1 MHAPL
6 TRCSRDYSYLW
17 VNQPYADWLGRPLH
31 KIAGRR
37 IVDVL
42 GSQAFQALK
51 DHFDQVLAGQKVVFD
66 HEVVFDHIGRGWIS
80 AAYSPTFDSSGIV
93 DGCVA
98 VVQDVT
104 PLKRAGR
111 APALKAPRVF
121 TRRPPLRNRLPTE
134 NTVYWPLT
142 SRIILYLRSSLL
154 GIMAVSPGSTRFP
167 APVKLGGRSLRVLIV
182 DDHEVVRKG
191 VRSLLS
197 SADDVEICGE
207 AVDGRDAIAKAQQL
221 KPDVITMD
229 ISMPN
234 LNGLDATREIRRIL
248 PDTSVL
254 IMSQHD
260 VPEMMRQALNAGA
273 KAYVVKSAISTQLI
287 AALERVKL
295 NDAFFDG
302 TTIGSNQQN
311 LDAHDILQRTA
322 AFERAL
328 RDSEERFRLTFEQ
341 AAVGMAHVDPEGRW
355 LRVNRKLC
363 QIVGYTQE
371 EMRGLTFQ
379 EITHPEDLAADL
391 AQAERVVAGEI
402 DEYFMEK
409 RYIHKSGNIIWINLT
424 VAAVRD
430 LDRKLKYFVSVV
442 EDITSRKTAEVELLD
457 AKRAL
462 QRTAASLAAEALAL
476 AKLND
481 LSSRLW
487 HLEKLED
494 GLDEMISAAIDLL
507 GASKGNIQLLD
518 PQRDV
523 LVIAAQRGLERDF
536 LEQHHEIPRDHPSA
550 ACARALRSANRV
562 IIEDV
567 EADPDCSPLLHVT
580 EGAACRA
587 VVSTPLIDTD
597 GNVLGIISTYFSSPH
612 RPTQESLRRLDLY
625 AREAAGFI
633 QRSKTE
639 IRVRESEDHFR
650 AIFDTTP
657 ECVKLIAPDGTL
669 LHMNSPGLRMLG
681 AESCES
687 VVGKS
692 VYDLIAPHDRGRFRG
707 FNETICKGQKGA
719 LEYDIVSLL
728 GTRRHMESH
737 SAPLRRPDGSIVHLA
752 VTRDTTGR
760 KRAEEAQ
767 HRLASIVESSDDAI
781 ISKDLNGIITTWNAG
796 AEQIFGF
803 TAREAIGQPVSII
816 IPPEL
821 QDEEAEILAR
831 LRRGQPIHHYDTI
844 RRTKSGARRH
854 MSLTISPLRDSHGR
868 IVGASKIA
876 RDITERRRAERALK
890 EAELAGRLL
899 QLQDEERRHIARELH
914 DSVGQQLAALNMN
927 TSNVSKEKEKLSE
940 SAAHSVEE
948 NLVLV
953 RQVLEEIRTLSH
965 LLHPPLLDEIGLGSA
980 LTEYVDGFVERSKIQ
995 VRLELPQDLERLPR
1009 EYELSLF
1016 RIVQE
1021 CLTNIHRHSGSST
1034 AVVRLS
1040 RTPEEITLEV
1050 SDQGRGIDPE
1060 TQERFF
1066 AGRTSGVGLR
1076 GMRERVRQIG
1086 GALQIQS
1093 TAGGTTVLAILP
1105 SRFPTASPQAEARPA

>member
-1 MHAPL
+1 M
-6 TRCSRDYSYLW
+6 
-17 VNQPYADWLGRPLH
+17 
-31 KIAGRR
+31 
-37 IVDVL
+37 
-42 GSQAFQALK
+42 
-51 DHFDQVLAGQKVVFD
+51 
-66 HEVVFDHIGRGWIS
+66 
-80 AAYSPTFDSSGIV
+80 
-93 DGCVA
+93 
-98 VVQDVT
+98 
-104 PLKRAGR
+104 
-111 APALKAPRVF
+111 
-121 TRRPPLRNRLPTE
+121 
-134 NTVYWPLT
+134 
-142 SRIILYLRSSLL
+142 
-154 GIMAVSPGSTRFP
+154 
-167 APVKLGGRSLRVLIV
+167 RVLIV

-260 VPEMMRQALNAGA
+260 VPEMMRQAVNAGA

-287 AALERVKL
+287 AALERVKQ

-302 TTIGSNQQN
+302 TTLGSSQQT

-341 AAVGMAHVDPEGRW
+341 AAVGMAHVDANGRW

-371 EMRGLTFQ
+371 EMREMTFQ
-379 EITHPEDLAADL
+379 EITHPEDLALDL
-391 AQAERVVAGEI
+391 AQTERVASGDI
-402 DEYFMEK
+402 DEYSLEK
-409 RYIHKSGNIIWINLT
+409 RYIHKSGNTIWINLT
-424 VAAVRD
+424 VGAVRD
-430 LDRKLKYFVSVV
+430 SDGKLKYFVSVV
-442 EDITSRKTAEVELLD
+442 EDITWRRTAQAELLE

-462 QRTAASLAAEALAL
+462 QRTAANLAAEALAL

-494 GLDEMISAAIDLL
+494 GLDEMISAAIELL
-507 GASKGNIQLLD
+507 GACKGNIQLLD

-523 LVIAAQRGLERDF
+523 LVIAAQRGFERDF
-536 LEQHHEIPRDHPSA
+536 LELYHEVRRDHPSA
-550 ACARALRSANRV
+550 ACARALRSADRV

-567 EADPDCSPLLHVT
+567 QVDPDYSPLWSVA
-580 EGAACRA
+580 EGAGYRA
-587 VVSTPLIDTD
+587 VVSTPLIGTD
-597 GNVLGIISTYFSSPH
+597 GNVLGIISTYFPSTH

-633 QRSKTE
+633 QRSETE
-639 IRVRESEDHFR
+639 IRLRESEDHFR

-657 ECVKLIAPDGTL
+657 ECVTLIAPDGTL
-669 LHMNSPGLRMLG
+669 LHMNSPGLRVVG
-681 AESCES
+681 AESPES

-692 VYDLIAPHDRGRFRG
+692 ICDLIVPHDRARFRS

-719 LEYDIVSLL
+719 LEYDIVSLN

-737 SAPLRRPDGSIVHLA
+737 SAPMRRPDGSIVHLA
-752 VTRDTTGR
+752 VIRDTTGR

-781 ISKDLNGIITTWNAG
+781 ISKDLNGIITSWNAG

-803 TAREAIGQPVSII
+803 TAREAIGQSITII

-821 QDEEAEILAR
+821 QGEEAEILAR
-831 LRRGQPIHHYDTI
+831 LRLGEPIHHYDTI

-927 TSNVSKEKEKLSE
+927 ISNVSKEKEKLSE

-948 NLVLV
+948 NQVLV
-953 RQVLEEIRTLSH
+953 HQVLEEIRTLSH
-965 LLHPPLLDEIGLGSA
+965 LLHPPLLDEVGLDSA
-980 LTEYVDGFVERSKIQ
+980 LTEYVNGFVDRSKIQ
-995 VRLELPQDLERLPR
+995 VRLELPHDLERLPR

-1086 GALQIQS
+1086 GGLHIQS
-1093 TAGGTTVLAILP
+1093 SASGTTVLAILP
-1105 SRFPTASPQAEARPA
+1105 FQSPTASSLTQSSPA

>member
-1 MHAPL
+1 M
-6 TRCSRDYSYLW
+6 
-17 VNQPYADWLGRPLH
+17 
-31 KIAGRR
+31 
-37 IVDVL
+37 
-42 GSQAFQALK
+42 
-51 DHFDQVLAGQKVVFD
+51 
-66 HEVVFDHIGRGWIS
+66 
-80 AAYSPTFDSSGIV
+80 
-93 DGCVA
+93 
-98 VVQDVT
+98 
-104 PLKRAGR
+104 
-111 APALKAPRVF
+111 
-121 TRRPPLRNRLPTE
+121 
-134 NTVYWPLT
+134 
-142 SRIILYLRSSLL
+142 
-154 GIMAVSPGSTRFP
+154 
-167 APVKLGGRSLRVLIV
+167 RVLIV

-207 AVDGRDAIAKAQQL
+207 AVDGRDAITKAQQL

-260 VPEMMRQALNAGA
+260 VPEMMRQAVNAGA

-295 NDAFFDG
+295 NEAFFDG
-302 TTIGSNQQN
+302 TTNGSNQQN
-311 LDAHDILQRTA
+311 LDARDILQRTA
-322 AFERAL
+322 AFENAL

-341 AAVGMAHVDPEGRW
+341 AAVGMAHVDPSGRW

-371 EMRGLTFQ
+371 EMREMTFQ

-391 AQAERVVAGEI
+391 AQSARVASGEI
-402 DEYFMEK
+402 DEYSMEK
-409 RYIHKSGNIIWINLT
+409 RYIHKGGDVIWINLT
-424 VAAVRD
+424 VAALRD
-430 LDRKLKYFVSVV
+430 PDRKLKYFVSVV
-442 EDITSRKTAEVELLD
+442 EEITARKTAEVELLD

-494 GLDEMISAAIDLL
+494 GLDEMICAAIELL

-523 LVIAAQRGLERDF
+523 LVIAAQRGFARDF
-536 LEQHHEIPRDHPSA
+536 LEPHREIPRDHPSA
-550 ACARALRSANRV
+550 ACARALRSADRV
-562 IIEDV
+562 IIADV
-567 EADPDCSPLLHVT
+567 EADPDYADLRNVA
-580 EGAACRA
+580 EGAGYRA
-587 VVSTPLIDTD
+587 VVSTPLIGTDDT
-597 GNVLGIISTYFSSPH
+597 VLGIISTYFPSPR
-612 RPTQESLRRLDLY
+612 RPSEESLRRLDLY

-633 QRSKTE
+633 QRSNTE
-639 IRVRESEDHFR
+639 IRLRESEDHFR
-650 AIFDTTP
+650 AIVDTTP

-669 LHMNSPGLRMLG
+669 LHMNSPGLRMVG
-681 AESCES
+681 AESGES
-687 VVGKS
+687 LVGTS
-692 VYDLIAPHDRGRFRG
+692 VYDLIAPHDRERFRA
-707 FNETICKGQKGA
+707 FNETICTGQKGA
-719 LEYDIVSLL
+719 LEYDLVSLL

-752 VTRDTTGR
+752 VTRDITGR

-767 HRLASIVESSDDAI
+767 HRLAAIVESSDDAI
-781 ISKDLNGIITTWNAG
+781 ISKDLNGIITTWNSG

-803 TAREAIGQPVSII
+803 TAREAIGQPISII

-821 QDEEAEILAR
+821 QDEEADIVAR
-831 LRRGQPIHHYDTI
+831 LRLGERIHHYDTI

-854 MSLTISPLRDSHGR
+854 MSLTISPLRDTHGR
-868 IVGASKIA
+868 VVGASKIA

-927 TSNVSKEKEKLSE
+927 ISNVSKEKEKLSE
-940 SAAHSVEE
+940 SAARSVEE
-948 NLVLV
+948 NQVLV

-965 LLHPPLLDEIGLGSA
+965 LLHPPLLDEVGLGSA
-980 LTEYVDGFVERSKIQ
+980 LTEYVNGFVERSKIQ

-1040 RTPEEITLEV
+1040 RMPDEVILEV

-1093 TAGGTTVLAILP
+1093 TSGGTTVLAILP
-1105 SRFPTASPQAEARPA
+1105 LRSPTANPRPQVRPA

>member
-1 MHAPL
+1 
-6 TRCSRDYSYLW
+6 
-17 VNQPYADWLGRPLH
+17 
-31 KIAGRR
+31 
-37 IVDVL
+37 
-42 GSQAFQALK
+42 
-51 DHFDQVLAGQKVVFD
+51 
-66 HEVVFDHIGRGWIS
+66 
-80 AAYSPTFDSSGIV
+80 
-93 DGCVA
+93 
-98 VVQDVT
+98 
-104 PLKRAGR
+104 
-111 APALKAPRVF
+111 
-121 TRRPPLRNRLPTE
+121 
-134 NTVYWPLT
+134 
-142 SRIILYLRSSLL
+142 
-154 GIMAVSPGSTRFP
+154 
-167 APVKLGGRSLRVLIV
+167 LRVLIV

-197 SADDVEICGE
+197 SANDVEICGE
-207 AVDGRDAIAKAQQL
+207 AVDGRDAIAKAKQL

-260 VPEMMRQALNAGA
+260 VPEMMRQAVNAGA
-273 KAYVVKSAISTQLI
+273 RAYVVKSAISTQLI
-287 AALERVKL
+287 PALEKVKL
-295 NDAFFDG
+295 NDTFFDG
-302 TTIGSNQQN
+302 TTDGSSGQN
-311 LDAHDILQRTA
+311 LDARDILQRTA
-322 AFERAL
+322 AFENAL

-341 AAVGMAHVDPEGRW
+341 AAVGMAHVDPNGRW

-371 EMRGLTFQ
+371 EMREMTFQ
-379 EITHPEDLAADL
+379 EITHPEDLPADL
-391 AQAERVVAGEI
+391 AQSERVASGEI
-402 DEYFMEK
+402 DEYSMEK
-409 RYIHKSGNIIWINLT
+409 RYIHKSGDVIWINLT
-424 VAAVRD
+424 VAAMRD
-430 LDRKLKYFVSVV
+430 SDRRLKYFVSVV
-442 EDITSRKTAEVELLD
+442 EDITSRKTAEVELLA

-494 GLDEMISAAIDLL
+494 GLDEMISAAIELL

-518 PQRDV
+518 PQRGV
-523 LVIAAQRGLERDF
+523 LVIAAQRGFERDF
-536 LEQHHEIPRDHPSA
+536 LELYREVPGDHASA
-550 ACARALRSANRV
+550 ACARALRSADRV

-567 EADPDCSPLLHVT
+567 QTDPDYSPLWNVA
-580 EGAACRA
+580 EVAGYRA

-597 GNVLGIISTYFSSPH
+597 GNVLGIISTYFPSPH

-633 QRSKTE
+633 QRSETE
-639 IRVRESEDHFR
+639 IRLRESEDHFR

-657 ECVKLIAPDGTL
+657 ECVALIAFDGTV
-669 LHMNSPGLRMLG
+669 LHMNSPGLRILG
-681 AESCES
+681 AESSES
-687 VVGKS
+687 VAGKS
-692 VYDLIAPHDRGRFRG
+692 IYELIVPHDRGRFRG
-707 FNETICKGQKGA
+707 FNETICNGQKGA
-719 LEYDIVSLL
+719 LEYDIVTLN

-767 HRLASIVESSDDAI
+767 HRLALIVESSDDAI
-781 ISKDLNGIITTWNAG
+781 ISKDLNGIITTWNSG

-803 TAREAIGQPVSII
+803 TAREAVGQPISII

-831 LRRGQPIHHYDTI
+831 LRLGDRIHHYDTI

-868 IVGASKIA
+868 VVGASKIA

-927 TSNVSKEKEKLSE
+927 ISNVSKEKEKLSE
-940 SAAHSVEE
+940 SAARSVEV
-948 NLVLV
+948 NLLLV
-953 RQVLEEIRTLSH
+953 HQVLEEIRTLSH
-965 LLHPPLLDEIGLGSA
+965 LLHPPLLDEVGLGSA
-980 LTEYVDGFVERSKIQ
+980 LMEYVNGFVDRSKIQ
-995 VRLELPQDLERLPR
+995 VHLELPHDLARLPR

-1034 AVVRLS
+1034 ALVRLS
-1040 RTPEEITLEV
+1040 RMPDEIILEV

-1105 SRFPTASPQAEARPA
+1105 VRFPAASPRSQASPA

>member
-1 MHAPL
+1 
-6 TRCSRDYSYLW
+6 
-17 VNQPYADWLGRPLH
+17 V
-31 KIAGRR
+31 
-37 IVDVL
+37 
-42 GSQAFQALK
+42 
-51 DHFDQVLAGQKVVFD
+51 
-66 HEVVFDHIGRGWIS
+66 
-80 AAYSPTFDSSGIV
+80 
-93 DGCVA
+93 
-98 VVQDVT
+98 
-104 PLKRAGR
+104 
-111 APALKAPRVF
+111 
-121 TRRPPLRNRLPTE
+121 
-134 NTVYWPLT
+134 
-142 SRIILYLRSSLL
+142 
-154 GIMAVSPGSTRFP
+154 
-167 APVKLGGRSLRVLIV
+167 RVLIV

-207 AVDGRDAIAKAQQL
+207 AVDGRDAITKAQQL

-260 VPEMMRQALNAGA
+260 VPEMMRQAVNAGA

-295 NDAFFDG
+295 HDAFFDG
-302 TTIGSNQQN
+302 TTIGSSQQN
-311 LDAHDILQRTA
+311 LEAHEILQRTA
-322 AFERAL
+322 AFEKAL

-341 AAVGMAHVDPEGRW
+341 AAVGMAHLDPNGRW

-371 EMRGLTFQ
+371 EMREMTFQ
-379 EITHPEDLAADL
+379 EITHPDDLTADL
-391 AQAERVVAGEI
+391 AQTERVASGEI
-402 DEYFMEK
+402 DDYSVER
-409 RYIHKSGNIIWINLT
+409 RYIHKNGNIIWINLT

-430 LDRKLKYFVSVV
+430 SDRKLKYFVSVV
-442 EDITSRKTAEVELLD
+442 EDITSRRTAQVELLD

-462 QRTAASLAAEALAL
+462 QRTAANLAAEALAL

-494 GLDEMISAAIDLL
+494 GLDEMISAAIELL

-518 PQRDV
+518 RQRDV
-523 LVIAAQRGLERDF
+523 LVIAAQRGFDQDF
-536 LEQHHEIPRDHPSA
+536 LEPHREIPRDHPAA
-550 ACARALRSANRV
+550 ACARALRSADRV
-562 IIEDV
+562 VIEDV
-567 EADPDCSPLLHVT
+567 ESDAYYGPLLDAARAAGYRAIVSSPLI
-580 EGAACRA
+580 G
-587 VVSTPLIDTD
+587 TD
-597 GNVLGIISTYFSSPH
+597 GDVLGIISTYFPSPR
-612 RPTQESLRRLDLY
+612 RPSEESLRRLDLY

-633 QRSKTE
+633 QRCETE
-639 IRVRESEDHFR
+639 IRLRESEDHFR
-650 AIFDTTP
+650 AIVETTP
-657 ECVKLIAPDGTL
+657 ECVKLVASDGTV
-669 LHMNSPGLRMLG
+669 LHMNSPGLRMVG

-692 VYDLIAPHDRGRFRG
+692 VYDLIAPHDRARFRT
-707 FNETICKGQKGA
+707 FNKTICEGQKGS
-719 LEYDIVSLL
+719 LEFDIIGLN
-728 GTRRHMESH
+728 GTRRHMETH
-737 SAPLRRPDGSIVHLA
+737 AAPLRRPDGSTVQLA
-752 VTRDTTGR
+752 VTRDITGR

-781 ISKDLNGIITTWNAG
+781 ISKDLNGIITSWNSG
-796 AEQIFGF
+796 AERIFGF
-803 TAREAIGQPVSII
+803 SAREAVGQPISII
-816 IPPEL
+816 IPAEL
-821 QDEEAEILAR
+821 QDEDVDILAR
-831 LRRGQPIHHYDTI
+831 LRLGERIHHYDTI

-854 MSLTISPLRDSHGR
+854 MSLTISPLRDSYGR
-868 IVGASKIA
+868 VVGASKIA
-876 RDITERRRAERALK
+876 RDITERRRAERAMK
-890 EAELAGRLL
+890 EVEIAGRLL

-914 DSVGQQLAALNMN
+914 DSVGQQLAALSMN
-927 TSNVSKEKEKLSE
+927 ISNVSKEKEKLSE
-940 SAAHSVEE
+940 SASRSVED

-965 LLHPPLLDEIGLGSA
+965 LLHPPLLDEVGLHSA
-980 LTEYVDGFVERSKIQ
+980 LTEYVNGFVERSKIQ
-995 VRLELPQDLERLPR
+995 VRLEIPGDLERLPR

-1034 AVVRLS
+1034 AVVRLF
-1040 RTPEEITLEV
+1040 RTPDEITLEV
-1050 SDQGRGIDPE
+1050 SDQGHGIDPD

-1093 TAGGTTVLAILP
+1093 TASGTTVLAILP
-1105 SRFPTASPQAEARPA
+1105 SRFTTASPQAQSRPA